1 MIILIIGKM
10 VLTFER
16 FFSGIELYDI
26 IFIILLIF
34 IFFGLLVYV
43 EIIELNF
50 CGIQKYTKDNIE
62 KRGDLDT
69 LLADKNSSRN
79 SSLITLS
86 EENDFINN
94 KIVNFENDN
103 SNNDD
108 NDINHLND
116 YNSINGIEN
125 NYSRNSSEW

>member
-1 MIILIIGKM
+1 M
-10 VLTFER
+10 
-16 FFSGIELYDI
+16 
-26 IFIILLIF
+26 
-34 IFFGLLVYV
+34 
-43 EIIELNF
+43 
-50 CGIQKYTKDNIE
+50 
-62 KRGDLDT
+62 DT

-79 SSLITLS
+79 SSLISLS